1 MAEVFDSLVMYQRS
15 HKERDL
21 LVKMLTKQYG
31 KRMFYIRN
39 AKSKRYPYAADL
51 QPLTQ
56 ATYEGVI
63 HQTGL
68 SFINDVKASHLPAIF
83 LQDVELNAYMTY
95 ILGLIDAA
103 FVDNQPLPFW
113 YEQALQAEEK
123 MVSGFDAQGLANF
136 FEVKLLTDFGVQPI
150 WDACVVCGRQTG
162 PLDFSM
168 VYSGALCEQ
177 HWALDEHRFHLSAK
191 VLPVIARFA
200 QLKSLQQLNSLS
212 LSRPTK
218 VGMQQVL
225 DALYDDQV
233 GIQLKAKRFL
243 QQLHEWDR
251 RLQKDSGRKSDA

>member
-1 MAEVFDSLVMYQRS
+1 MTEVFDAVVMYQRS

-39 AKSKRYPYAADL
+39 AKGKRYPYAADL
-51 QPLTQ
+51 QPLTR

-68 SFINDVKASHLPAIF
+68 SFINDVKTSTLPIPF

-113 YEQALQAEEK
+113 YDQAVVAEEK
-123 MVSGFDAQGLANF
+123 MIAGVDAQGLANF
-136 FEVKLLTDFGVQPI
+136 FEVKLLTDFGVQPEFG
-150 WDACVVCGRQTG
+150 ACVVCGRQAG

-168 VYSGALCEQ
+168 AYSGALCER
-177 HWALDEHRFHLSAK
+177 HWQLDEHRFHLSGK
-191 VLPVIARFA
+191 VLPVLARLA
-200 QLKSLQQLNSLS
+200 QLTDLRQLNSLS
-212 LSRPTK
+212 LSTETK
-218 VGMQQVL
+218 HGMTQVL
-225 DALYDDQV
+225 DAIYDDQV
-233 GIQLKAKRFL
+233 GVQLKAKRFI
-243 QQLHEWDR
+243 QQLHQWDQ
-251 RLQKDSGRKSDA
+251 RLQKRPGHVDEA